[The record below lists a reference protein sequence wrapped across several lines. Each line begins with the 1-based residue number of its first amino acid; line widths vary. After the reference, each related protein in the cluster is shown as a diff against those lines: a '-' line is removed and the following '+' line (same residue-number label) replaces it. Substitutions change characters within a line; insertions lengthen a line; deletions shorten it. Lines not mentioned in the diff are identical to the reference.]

1 VGLGLY
7 TSEYQPISFTRDFYG
22 HRLLPLQLTLGY
34 QLRPRLAVQASV
46 AYSGSESGYSKFPS
60 TPQPLPG
67 LGDDFVVTSAR
78 HNLSVAVLG
87 RYTLTRQAA
96 RRLQVDALAGATLAK
111 QYFIKP
117 EYSYPANGG
126 GPYYITGYTH
136 SQVTG
141 VLLTAGAALRY
152 RLVLGLDAAFESTAN
167 VDLRGNFSGLSSS
180 LALGLRYSFRK
191 T

>member
-1 VGLGLY
+1 MLKPLCYATCLLSVPFLACGQAAPPAARAYVGLGLY

-111 QYFIKP
+111 Q
-117 EYSYPANGG
+117 
-126 GPYYITGYTH
+126 
-136 SQVTG
+136 
-141 VLLTAGAALRY
+141 
-152 RLVLGLDAAFESTAN
+152 
-167 VDLRGNFSGLSSS
+167 
-180 LALGLRYSFRK
+180 
-191 T
+191 